1 MSLTISEELVYNEIE
16 HVEKASN
23 QALGDA
29 LFLLKLSQKEEKRD
43 A

>member
-1 MSLTISEELVYNEIE
+1 MPLTISEQLVYNEAE

-29 LFLLKLSQKEEKRD
+29 LFLLKLSQKGGKRD